1 MDNKYGIHKRKKNLL
16 TMLELLEEK
25 ELSILELAHE
35 LRCTKHT
42 VYNYIK
48 VLKNNG
54 INVYLVA
61 REPFR
66 YRLEYTPKVKRFK
79 KFLEDT
85 IDYNYVK
92 VMPKEFKDSNDYI
105 RFLLISINFQ
115 MLTKKEAVSYVQK
128 RCNASL
134 YDIYLVYEDLRAEYI
149 KSRSF

>member
-16 TMLELLEEK
+16 TMLEMLEDK
-25 ELSILELAHE
+25 EISILELTHE
-35 LRCTKHT
+35 LRCTKNT

-48 VLKNNG
+48 VLKDNG
-54 INVYLVA
+54 INVYIAA

-66 YRLEYTPKVKRFK
+66 YKLEYTPKVKRFK

-92 VMPKEFKDSNDYI
+92 VMPKEFKDNKDYI

-115 MLTKKEAVSYVQK
+115 MLTKKEAVEYVQK
-128 RCNASL
+128 KFDASL
-134 YDIYLVYEDLRAEYI
+134 YDIYLVYEDLRAEYL
-149 KSRSF
+149 KSRTY